1 MEKKKGNKNGNK
13 IEKYK
18 NEKDIDVVKNQVMES
33 YQDGVIEDQ
42 LDNNRGIYTFNN
54 QKK

>member
-1 MEKKKGNKNGNK
+1 MNKKNKKSGNAV
-13 IEKYK
+13 EQFK
-18 NEKDIDVVKNQVMES
+18 NEKSIDVVKNQIMES

-42 LDNNRGIYTFNN
+42 LKNNRGIETFNN

>member
-1 MEKKKGNKNGNK
+1 MKNKKVQSGNA
-13 IEKYK
+13 IEKFK
-18 NEKDIDVVKNQVMES
+18 NDKNIDVVKNQITES

-42 LDNNRGIYTFNN
+42 LKNNKSIETFNN